1 MASPNMQNNYYLSN
15 NNGTGHKQK
24 KENQQEPDY
33 NYNINMGNHS
43 SQGNANPLL
52 ASVNT
57 QGSLKEGKGSG
68 INIQKREQIQN
79 IKSNTQF
86 SNM

>member
-15 NNGTGHKQK
+15 NQGTGQKQK
-24 KENQQEPDY
+24 KENNQEPDY

-57 QGSLKEGKGSG
+57 
-68 INIQKREQIQN
+68 
-79 IKSNTQF
+79 
-86 SNM
+86 